1 MEKRLKNYIEYY
13 RQMATLISGI
23 TSNATVKFRDRTVIK
38 DDEPDKTDSETLE
51 RIDKVLPGGREE
63 FLREMLIQI
72 GFFQHERFIHLVVT
86 VLFAILAVFSVIAF
100 VAIMQVSIIILAGMF
115 FVLLI
120 PYIRHYFILEN
131 GVQELYEYYDIIAH
145 AK

>member
-1 MEKRLKNYIEYY
+1 MEKRLKYYLEYY
-13 RQMATLISGI
+13 RQMSVNVKSGDG
-23 TSNATVKFRDRTVIK
+23 NL
-38 DDEPDKTDSETLE
+38 PDGKEA
-51 RIDKVLPGGREE
+51 
-63 FLREMLIQI
+63 FLKEMLIQI

-100 VAIMQVSIIILAGMF
+100 VAIMQISIIVLAGMF

-131 GVQELYEYYDIIAH
+131 GVQQLYEYYDIIAH
-145 AK
+145 SK